1 MTLLCC
7 TAAVAQNFPN
17 GLTTDSVDPA
27 ADSLFFSRMRERM
40 DSIRRTEHRP
50 TVALVLSGGGAKG
63 AAQVGALRYL
73 EQTGIPIDL
82 VCGTSIGGMLG
93 GMYAVGYDSGRLA
106 QLFMDQDWNVMLS
119 DYVDPVYIPYSMKMY
134 NSRYLISIP
143 FDTASEVFDSRMPE
157 GPGYRRQTFL
167 GSLPSGMVYGF
178 NVNNLLSSLT
188 VGWQDSLS
196 FAELPVPFVCVATD
210 VVSGKAKNWVSGSL
224 NTAVRS
230 TMSIPGLFEPV
241 RSSGMVLVDGG
252 TRNNFPTDI
261 ARAAG
266 ADYIIGIELSDSK
279 AGYEDVNNIV
289 DIAMQFVDMLGGGA
303 FQTNVKLPDVTI
315 KPDIPEYNMMSF
327 SREAVDTM
335 LRRGYAA
342 AQRKAAELQALKEKV
357 GGGRA
362 AVLDGAVNIAETP
375 VEIGEIV
382 FNGVGEKEAAI
393 ISKLLSFE
401 EGATVGKK
409 ELDEVMSR
417 FQATGAFSSVTWS
430 LLGHAEPY
438 VLAFEF
444 VKAPAN
450 NIGLGFRIDS
460 EEWASL
466 LFNFGLNTNSMTGS
480 RLNFTAK
487 LGQNLKADI
496 HYSLDFPRFPAINLT
511 ASISQYRG
519 DLGTPGSKYAYNA
532 SYWTHKE
539 LLYLTDVRWTRLNF
553 EAGFKNQ
560 YINLDRGTHL
570 GSMIEESFSEEA
582 LKGDY
587 LGVFANG
594 HLYTFDD
601 YYYPSKGTS
610 LSFGVN
616 YDFIKPG
623 DSSFRPV
630 LTVAAGFRTVVPL
643 GGKLA
648 FIPEINLRGVLSTGE
663 NTDGGGHVYKDI
675 SVLHTNFVGGDIAG
689 RYTDSQI
696 PFFGLDNVTIAD
708 EYLTTVALELRY
720 NPARRFYVSA
730 MTGIIESNDSAS
742 RFIPD
747 FSPDIWAVGAEFA
760 YDSVAGP
767 IKLNC
772 HWSNTNKWGVYVSF
786 GFDF

>member
-1 MTLLCC
+1 
-7 TAAVAQNFPN
+7 
-17 GLTTDSVDPA
+17 
-27 ADSLFFSRMRERM
+27 
-40 DSIRRTEHRP
+40 
-50 TVALVLSGGGAKG
+50 
-63 AAQVGALRYL
+63 
-73 EQTGIPIDL
+73 
-82 VCGTSIGGMLG
+82 
-93 GMYAVGYDSGRLA
+93 
-106 QLFMDQDWNVMLS
+106 
-119 DYVDPVYIPYSMKMY
+119 
-134 NSRYLISIP
+134 
-143 FDTASEVFDSRMPE
+143 
-157 GPGYRRQTFL
+157 
-167 GSLPSGMVYGF
+167 
-178 NVNNLLSSLT
+178 
-188 VGWQDSLS
+188 
-196 FAELPVPFVCVATD
+196 
-210 VVSGKAKNWVSGSL
+210 
-224 NTAVRS
+224 
-230 TMSIPGLFEPV
+230 
-241 RSSGMVLVDGG
+241 
-252 TRNNFPTDI
+252 
-261 ARAAG
+261 
-266 ADYIIGIELSDSK
+266 
-279 AGYEDVNNIV
+279 
-289 DIAMQFVDMLGGGA
+289 
-303 FQTNVKLPDVTI
+303 
-315 KPDIPEYNMMSF
+315 
-327 SREAVDTM
+327 
-335 LRRGYAA
+335 
-342 AQRKAAELQALKEKV
+342 
-357 GGGRA
+357 
-362 AVLDGAVNIAETP
+362 
-375 VEIGEIV
+375 
-382 FNGVGEKEAAI
+382 
-393 ISKLLSFE
+393 
-401 EGATVGKK
+401 
-409 ELDEVMSR
+409 MSR

-519 DLGTPGSKYAYNA
+519 DLGTTGSKYAYNA

-570 GSMIEESFSEEA
+570 GSMIEQTFSEEA

-648 FIPEINLRGVLSTGE
+648 FIPEIYLRGVLSTGE

-708 EYLTTVALELRY
+708 EYLSTVALELRY

>member
-1 MTLLCC
+1 
-7 TAAVAQNFPN
+7 
-17 GLTTDSVDPA
+17 
-27 ADSLFFSRMRERM
+27 
-40 DSIRRTEHRP
+40 
-50 TVALVLSGGGAKG
+50 
-63 AAQVGALRYL
+63 
-73 EQTGIPIDL
+73 
-82 VCGTSIGGMLG
+82 
-93 GMYAVGYDSGRLA
+93 
-106 QLFMDQDWNVMLS
+106 
-119 DYVDPVYIPYSMKMY
+119 
-134 NSRYLISIP
+134 
-143 FDTASEVFDSRMPE
+143 
-157 GPGYRRQTFL
+157 
-167 GSLPSGMVYGF
+167 
-178 NVNNLLSSLT
+178 
-188 VGWQDSLS
+188 
-196 FAELPVPFVCVATD
+196 
-210 VVSGKAKNWVSGSL
+210 
-224 NTAVRS
+224 
-230 TMSIPGLFEPV
+230 
-241 RSSGMVLVDGG
+241 
-252 TRNNFPTDI
+252 
-261 ARAAG
+261 
-266 ADYIIGIELSDSK
+266 
-279 AGYEDVNNIV
+279 
-289 DIAMQFVDMLGGGA
+289 MLGGGA

-315 KPDIPEYNMMSF
+315 KPNIPEYNMMSF

-342 AQRKAAELQALKEKV
+342 AQRKAGELQALKEKV

-375 VEIGEIV
+375 VKIGEIV

-630 LTVAAGFRTVVPL
+630 LTVAAGFKTVVPL

-708 EYLTTVALELRY
+708 EYLSTVALELRY